1 MGVVGTIFEQPS
13 VGESQANGR
22 AEGADV
28 LPLATARHIAGTLFR
43 HHRGLPAPEL
53 RTDADAGEADGG
65 PVHEDPPDVFPDLFE
80 EEDDE
85 PDMPEHEVPE
95 PEDAHEEAPVQF

>member
-1 MGVVGTIFEQPS
+1 MQREQTS
-13 VGESQANGR
+13 F
-22 AEGADV
+22 
-28 LPLATARHIAGTLFR
+28 LLFK

-53 RTDADAGEADGG
+53 RTDADAGEADGR
-65 PVHEDPPDVFPDLFE
+65 PVHEDPLDVFCDLFE

-95 PEDAHEEAPVQF
+95 PEDAHEEVPVPVLNRFLSLRIVYGDGLRRIPSAK